1 MRPNSSFVDDYLA
14 ALLAQASHL
23 ISNEFHRIVNQNGF
37 SISEWRVLASLYDN
51 PNLSIGRLSEITL
64 SKQPTITRLLNRM
77 SSKGFV
83 IKVDH
88 PIDKRVTLVRITPTG
103 EKIVKKLIDL
113 AKDHESKV
121 LSPFGKEHSEALKE
135 VLRQMILIRQIQS

>member
-23 ISNEFHRIVNQNGF
+23 ISNEFHLIVNQNGF

-77 SSKGFV
+77 SNKGFV

-88 PIDKRVTLVRITPTG
+88 PSDKRVTLVRITPMG

-113 AKDHESKV
+113 AKDHERKV

-135 VLRQMILIRQIQS
+135 ALRQMILIRQTHS